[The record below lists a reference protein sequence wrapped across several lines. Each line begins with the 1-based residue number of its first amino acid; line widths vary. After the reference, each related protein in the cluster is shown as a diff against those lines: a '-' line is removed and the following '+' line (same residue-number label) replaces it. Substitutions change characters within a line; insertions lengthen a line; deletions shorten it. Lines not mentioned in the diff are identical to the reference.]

1 MQKMQAKN
9 VKNKKDKFEEFLSE
23 NNRNNTTDRRKQY
36 NKIKDEIKNSRGK
49 KPDMRFSMQS
59 LP

>member
-1 MQKMQAKN
+1 MQAKN
-9 VKNKKDKFEEFLSE
+9 GKNKKDKFEEFLSE

-36 NKIKDEIKNSRGK
+36 NKIKDEIKNSRGNM
-49 KPDMRFSMQS
+49 PDMRFSMQS